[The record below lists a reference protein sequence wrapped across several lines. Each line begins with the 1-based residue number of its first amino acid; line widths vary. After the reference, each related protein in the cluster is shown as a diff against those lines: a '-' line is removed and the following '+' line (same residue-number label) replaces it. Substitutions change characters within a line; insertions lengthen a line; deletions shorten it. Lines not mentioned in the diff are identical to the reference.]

1 MNNEQENLKII
12 KELEKDIQE
21 GNLDGLMSKL
31 AEDVVWNIPGPSLYH
46 FAGCYRGHEQIKNVF
61 ALAAMIQTESTN
73 PKEFIAQ
80 RDKVVV
86 LVATRIQFKT
96 NNRVVELE
104 TCHVFTLRAGKVI
117 EFLDYMNI

>member
-1 MNNEQENLKII
+1 MNESENLRII
-12 KELEKDIQE
+12 KELEKDIQA

-31 AEDVVWNIPGPSLYH
+31 AEDVVWNIPGPSLYP

-61 ALAAMIQTESTN
+61 ALAAAIQTESIE

-80 RDKVVV
+80 GNKVVV

-104 TCHVFTLRAGKVI
+104 TSHIFTLRGGKVI

>member
-1 MNNEQENLKII
+1 MNESENLRII
-12 KELEKDIQE
+12 KELEKDIQA

-31 AEDVVWNIPGPSLYH
+31 AEDVVWNIPGPSLYP

-61 ALAAMIQTESTN
+61 ALAAAIQTESIE

-80 RDKVVV
+80 GNKVVV

-104 TCHVFTLRAGKVI
+104 TSHIFTLRGGKII

>member
-1 MNNEQENLKII
+1 MNEPENLRII
-12 KELEKDIQE
+12 KELEKDIQA

-31 AEDVVWNIPGPSLYH
+31 AEDVVWNIPGPSLYP

-61 ALAAMIQTESTN
+61 ALAAAIQTEFIE

-80 RDKVVV
+80 GNKVVV

-104 TCHVFTLRAGKVI
+104 TSHIFTLRGGKVT

>member
-1 MNNEQENLKII
+1 MNEQENLKII
-12 KELEKDIQE
+12 KELEKDIQA

-31 AEDVVWNIPGPSLYH
+31 AEDVVWNIPGPSLYP

-61 ALAAMIQTESTN
+61 ALAAAIQTESIE
-73 PKEFIAQ
+73 PKDFIAQ
-80 RDKVVV
+80 GNKVVV

-104 TCHVFTLRAGKVI
+104 TSHIFTLRGGKVI